1 MAGCTYSENV
11 SDDTFSVDSSAGP
24 LQVQFGW
31 DGWVAVTAPRSNGAA
46 HAARRIV
53 SSGGDLQELL
63 LGFGLAEAEASRV
76 SAALWRQ
83 RPGEVSGGAP
93 VEESLDEPAFDR
105 GLLLVLVALALVAG
119 AVLLASTAG
128 LL

>member
-1 MAGCTYSENV
+1 V
-11 SDDTFSVDSSAGP
+11 SDDTFSIESSAGR

-31 DGWVAVTAPRSNGAA
+31 DGWVAVTGPRSNGASY
-46 HAARRIV
+46 AARRIV
-53 SSGGDLQELL
+53 ASGGDLQELL
-63 LGFGLAEAEASRV
+63 LGFGLAEAEAARV
-76 SAALWRQ
+76 SAALWRK
-83 RPGEVSGGAP
+83 RPSEAR
-93 VEESLDEPAFDR
+93 VEEPLDAPAFDR